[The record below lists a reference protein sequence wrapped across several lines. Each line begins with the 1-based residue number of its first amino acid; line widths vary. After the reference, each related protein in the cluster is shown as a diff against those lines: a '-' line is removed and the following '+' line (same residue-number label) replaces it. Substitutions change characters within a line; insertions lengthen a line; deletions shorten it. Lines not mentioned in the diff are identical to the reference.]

1 MSEAR
6 VYIRRVEARDKKQ
19 ILALAN
25 ESLDLHQPWISPP
38 LSSHMFKLY
47 LRRTLRDDHEGLVI
61 CRRDNDEI
69 VGVINVNN
77 IVRGSFLSAS
87 LGYYV
92 GQRHHGAGFMT
103 EALKQTIGF
112 AFDELGLHRIEAN
125 IQPSNA
131 RSRNLVKRCG
141 FELEGISK
149 AFLYINGEWR
159 DHERWS
165 LVDARQTLSKLS
177 SLGRALS

>member
-6 VYIRRVEARDKKQ
+6 VFIRRVEAGDKKA

-25 ESLDLHQPWISPP
+25 ESHELHQPWISPP
-38 LSSHMFKLY
+38 LTSHMFKLY

-61 CRRDNDEI
+61 VLHSTGEV
-69 VGVINVNN
+69 VGVININN

-92 GQRHHGAGFMT
+92 SARHHGHGYMT
-103 EALKQTIGF
+103 EALEQTVRF

-125 IQPSNA
+125 IQPTND
-131 RSRNLVKRCG
+131 RSKNLVKRCG
-141 FELEGISK
+141 FELEGVSR
-149 AFLYINGEWR
+149 AFLYINGQWR
-159 DHERWS
+159 DHERWVVVDDRRS
-165 LVDARQTLSKLS
+165 LSRME
-177 SLGRALS
+177 SLA